1 MRAIIGS
8 NGLVG
13 SNLVRQAEFDA
24 RFNSSDIHWIGD
36 RRFDLIVSAA
46 PSATMWLANS
56 QPEADYA
63 KTMAFLENL
72 GRARTGR
79 LVVISTI
86 AVFDDLA
93 AGYDE
98 GDGVFEVSGAY
109 GKHRRMI
116 ETFARERFDKVHVLR
131 LPALFGPGL
140 KKNFVFD
147 MLNPVPSFL
156 KPEAVE
162 ALLGALDPAAADLVR
177 AAFEPDPA
185 TGMLRY
191 RRETFHGTPNER
203 ALIAALE
210 GQGRTARFFTNSDS
224 AYQYYNLGNLWRDIE
239 RCVALDIPVLNVCS
253 EPLRAAEIYEAL
265 FAAPFRN
272 SAPVVHREDV
282 RSRHAAAW
290 GGAGPYLYSAGE
302 TLDGLR
308 GFVGGRLQ

>member
-13 SNLVRQAEFDA
+13 SNLARQTTFDA
-24 RFNSSDIHWIGD
+24 RFNSADIHLIGE

-56 QPEADYA
+56 QPRADHE
-63 KTMAFLENL
+63 KTLAFLDNL
-72 GRARTGR
+72 AKARTDR

-98 GDGVFEVSGAY
+98 ADGVYEAEGAY

-116 ETFARERFDKVHVLR
+116 ETFARARFDKVHILR

-156 KPEAVE
+156 KPEAAA
-162 ALLGALDPAAADLVR
+162 ALLEGLSPAAAALVR
-177 AAFEPDPA
+177 DAFEPDPA
-185 TGMLRY
+185 TRMLRY
-191 RRETFHGTPNER
+191 RRDAFAGTPRER
-203 ALIAALE
+203 ELIAVLE
-210 GQGRTARFFTNSDS
+210 GKGRTARYFTNSES
-224 AYQYYNLGNLWRDIE
+224 VYQYYNLDNLWRDIE
-239 RCVALDIPVLNVCS
+239 RCVELDISVLNVCS
-253 EPLRAAEIYEAL
+253 EPLRAGQIYESL
-265 FAAPFRN
+265 FAAPFEN
-272 SAPVVHREDV
+272 AAPPVHREDV

-290 GGAGPYLYSAGE
+290 NGAGPYLYSARE

-308 GFVGGRLQ
+308 GFAKGRLQ